1 MRFFLSFFLSACIA
15 LTLFGSL
22 LRSFSSEVG
31 RRYGPKYN
39 TYVDLT
45 VAIKSI
51 LGAWS
56 FSILISST
64 CTPLVHLLLWDQ
76 FSNDEGTIDSIS
88 GDEGPTISSLHAK
101 VLLGIT
107 AFVILPMCLLE
118 RIGSLLIFSTI
129 GQIGTIVTILTMI
142 IRFFDGSYQEGG
154 KFYDDLPTELRPK
167 FGTDKGAMAFF
178 SPQSL
183 VLISI
188 LSTGYVGE

>member
-1 MRFFLSFFLSACIA
+1 M
-15 LTLFGSL
+15 FGSL
-22 LRSFSSEVG
+22 LLSFLVG

-39 TYVDLT
+39 IYVDLT

-64 CTPLVHLLLWDQ
+64 CTPLVQLLLWNL
-76 FSNDEGTIDSIS
+76 FSNDEGATDFVSGGDSLPVAI
-88 GDEGPTISSLHAK
+88 TSSLRAK
-101 VLLGIT
+101 VLLVIT

-118 RIGSLLIFSTI
+118 RIGSLVIFSTI

-142 IRFFDGSYQEGG
+142 IRSFDGSYQEGG

-188 LSTGYVGE
+188 LSTGYVGT